1 MKETWES
8 LRDIESKINDLR
20 DTVSKT
26 NFSAGVMHPCQ
37 RMAGITHHSACRSR
51 KETKAYKIMADRE
64 AYVCINVKVYLCP
77 KCAEEMGV

>member
-1 MKETWES
+1 MIDELEFEELKDRVQELETTVNK
-8 LRDIESKINDLR
+8 SKLNDR
-20 DTVSKT
+20 VI
-26 NFSAGVMHPCQ
+26 HPCQ

-64 AYVCINVKVYLCP
+64 AYTCINVKVYLCP